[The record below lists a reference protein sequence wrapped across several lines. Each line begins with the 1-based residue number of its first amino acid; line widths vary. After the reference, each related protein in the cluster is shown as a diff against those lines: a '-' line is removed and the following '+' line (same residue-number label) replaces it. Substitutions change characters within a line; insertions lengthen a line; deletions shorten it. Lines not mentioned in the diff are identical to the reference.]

1 MDDLIQ
7 QITAKTG
14 ISDDQA
20 RQAIDMAMGFVK
32 DKLPEPIA
40 SQLDGFIGGSG
51 GSSDGG
57 AGGMMGMVQGQLGG
71 MMGGLMGGGK

>member
-1 MDDLIQ
+1 MDQLIQ

-14 ISDDQA
+14 ISEDQA

-32 DKLPEPIA
+32 EKLPEPIA
-40 SQLDGFIGGSG
+40 SQLDGFLGGG
-51 GSSDGG
+51 GDAGG
-57 AGGMMGMVQGQLGG
+57 GGMMGMVQDQLGG

>member
-40 SQLDGFIGGSG
+40 SQLDGFIGGS
-51 GSSDGG
+51 DGG
-57 AGGMMGMVQGQLGG
+57 AGGMMGMVQDQLGG

>member
-51 GSSDGG
+51 GSDGG
-57 AGGMMGMVQGQLGG
+57 AGGMMGMVQDQLGG

>member
-1 MDDLIQ
+1 MDQLIQ

-14 ISDDQA
+14 ISEDQA

-32 DKLPEPIA
+32 EKLPEPIA
-40 SQLDGFIGGSG
+40 FQLDGFLGGG
-51 GSSDGG
+51 GDTGG
-57 AGGMMGMVQGQLGG
+57 GGMMGMVQDQLGG

>member
-1 MDDLIQ
+1 MDELIQ

-40 SQLDGFIGGSG
+40 SQLDGFISGGGSA
-51 GSSDGG
+51 G
-57 AGGMMGMVQGQLGG
+57 AGGMMGMVQDQLGG
-71 MMGGLMGGGK
+71 MMGSMMGGNK

>member
-51 GSSDGG
+51 GSDGG
-57 AGGMMGMVQGQLGG
+57 AGGMMGMVQDQLSG
-71 MMGGLMGGGK
+71 MMGGLMGSGK

>member
-51 GSSDGG
+51 GSDGG
-57 AGGMMGMVQGQLGG
+57 GGGMMGMVQDQLGG

>member
-1 MDDLIQ
+1 MDELIQ

-40 SQLDGFIGGSG
+40 SQLDGFISGGGSA
-51 GSSDGG
+51 G
-57 AGGMMGMVQGQLGG
+57 AGGGMMGMVQDQLGG
-71 MMGGLMGGGK
+71 MMGGMMGGNK

>member
-1 MDDLIQ
+1 MDELIQ

-32 DKLPEPIA
+32 EKLPEPIA
-40 SQLDGFIGGSG
+40 SQLDGFISGGGSG
-51 GSSDGG
+51 GD
-57 AGGMMGMVQGQLGG
+57 GGMMGMVQDQLGG
-71 MMGGLMGGGK
+71 MMGGMMGGNK